1 MKKAKK
7 PQGGVWGTSV
17 RSLALLGTLVAMGL
31 SGLAQGQTR
40 EHVEA
45 LGVVNGSMTARHSGV
60 EISAF
65 LSGQPVFSA
74 TTSAGEAPLQSLLVE
89 QAQLVSRAGE
99 SLLLQQAIVLP
110 AGLQGYWQLPVQ
122 VQVNGQGV
130 KVTAEETSL
139 GVKLTLPAAG
149 DTVTV
154 VPTGAAKLFLPAA
167 YRGDIAMTL
176 RITGDAPE

>member
-7 PQGGVWGTSV
+7 PQGGAWGTSV

-45 LGVVNGSMTARHSGV
+45 LGVVNGSMTACHSGV

-74 TTSAGEAPLQSLLVE
+74 TTSAAPLQTLLVE

-110 AGLQGYWQLPVQ
+110 AGQQGYWQLPVR

-130 KVTAEETSL
+130 KVTAEETSF

-176 RITGDAPE
+176 RITGDVPE